1 MNTVIDLK
9 NLVVDYGGDRAVNGL
24 SLEVKR
30 GQIFGLLGHNGSGK
44 STTIRVLAGLL
55 PRSQG
60 SCLVFGLD
68 PLRDAGELNRLIGVM
83 PDNLAL
89 FENLS
94 VGEHLEL
101 LGRLHGLAKKEA
113 DGRAREIL
121 AYFDFL
127 GDRDKLTGEL
137 SFGTRKK
144 LGLALALIH
153 APELLI
159 LDEPFEGLDPVI
171 AKTIKDLLL
180 NFRAGGKT
188 IFIASHYLDM
198 LEKIIDGYAILK
210 NGSLACLGSVAGNAG
225 ASLALEE
232 NYLKYAGFEK
242 KGLPQWI
249 K

>member
-1 MNTVIDLK
+1 MNTIIDVK
-9 NLVVDYGGDRAVNGL
+9 NLTVAYGGDFAINDL
-24 SLEVKR
+24 SFEVKQ
-30 GQIFGLLGHNGSGK
+30 GQVYGLLGHNGSGK
-44 STTIRVLAGLL
+44 STTIRAMAGLL
-55 PRSQG
+55 PQSLGDCRI
-60 SCLVFGLD
+60 FGLD
-68 PLRDAGELNRLIGVM
+68 PLKDANELNRLIGVM

-94 VGEHLEL
+94 VSEHLVL
-101 LGRLHGLAKKEA
+101 LGRMHGLSKKEVKS
-113 DGRAREIL
+113 RTEEIL
-121 AYFDFL
+121 TYFDFF
-127 GDRDKLTGEL
+127 GDRDKQIREL

-171 AKTIKDLLL
+171 AKIIKDLLL
-180 NFRAGGKT
+180 NFRNSGKT

-198 LEKIIDGYAILK
+198 LEKIIDGYTILK
-210 NGSLACLGSVAGNAG
+210 NGSQIYNGSISENI
-225 ASLALEE
+225 SDLLSLEE
-232 NYLKYAGFEK
+232 NYLRYAGFEK